1 MRSEA
6 GGLAKPARHGKLL
19 GSKQGVFMSDSLEVV
34 TRSATGTR
42 ESRRLRRQGM
52 VPAILYGHGE
62 KCVDLAAKRE
72 ALEAVIRHG
81 GRVVDLT
88 GSVKES
94 ALIRELQWDTYGI
107 EPIHVDLLRVSKTER
122 VRVRVPVDLRGEAP
136 GHRAGGT
143 INIVLHEIEIECTPD
158 QIPEK
163 IHAQVSG
170 LEVGGVVKVHDL
182 ELPAGAL
189 AVTDADE
196 PVVTCT
202 MVGGKLE
209 EAAATA
215 AVEPEVIGRKAAE
228 EGEGEAEE

>member
-1 MRSEA
+1 
-6 GGLAKPARHGKLL
+6 
-19 GSKQGVFMSDSLEVV
+19 MSDSLEVMQ
-34 TRSATGTR
+34 RSGTGTR
-42 ESRRLRRQGM
+42 ESRRLRRQGL

-88 GSVKES
+88 GAVKES
-94 ALIRELQWDTYGI
+94 ALIRELQWDTFGI

-122 VRVRVPVDLRGEAP
+122 VKVKVPVDLRGDAP

-143 INIVLHEIEIECTPD
+143 VNLVLHEVEIECTPD

-163 IHAQVSG
+163 IHAQIGS

-182 ELPAGAL
+182 ELPPGAVV
-189 AVTDADE
+189 VTDSEE

-202 MVGGKLE
+202 VAGGKVE
-209 EAAATA
+209 ETAAAA
-215 AVEPEVIGRKAAE
+215 PSEPEVIGRKAAE
-228 EGEGEAEE
+228 EGEGEAEA